1 MTTSQQYLPIA
12 DITDDIIILKDGG
25 GVLILQTSAVNFG
38 LLSEREQ
45 MAIIGAFA
53 QTLNS
58 LSFSIQIVI
67 HSERLNISSYLEL
80 LFDAHRSQTNPLLA
94 SMIANYI
101 EFIQTTVKENDVLD
115 KKFYI
120 AIPLYSIELG
130 IIATKENLQQKLK
143 TVLYPRRDQI
153 IRQLKRVGLKS
164 IQLVGIELLSLF
176 YDIYN
181 GLPTE
186 ITLPEPLKLNKPSEG
201 YPSPLLPIIKT
212 APADQAAQPVNN
224 NPAIVNPQ
232 PVTSQPSKNHPFVVE
247 ELKDEDV

>member
-1 MTTSQQYLPIA
+1 MTTTQQYLPISNIA
-12 DITDDIIILKDGG
+12 DDIVILKDGG

-45 MAIIGAFA
+45 MAIIGSFA
-53 QTLNS
+53 QMLNS
-58 LSFSIQIVI
+58 LSFALQIMV

-80 LFDAHRSQTNPLLA
+80 LFEAHRSQTNPLL
-94 SMIANYI
+94 SGMIANYI

-120 AIPLYSIELG
+120 AIPLYAIELG
-130 IIATKENLQQKLK
+130 IVPTKENLQLKLK
-143 TVLYPRRDQI
+143 TILYPRRDQV

-164 IQLVGIELLSLF
+164 IQLVGLELLSLF
-176 YDIYN
+176 YDLYN

-186 ITLPEPLKLNKPSEG
+186 VTLPEPLKLNKPGSIPNVPLIPSQNLPPSE
-201 YPSPLLPIIKT
+201 T
-212 APADQAAQPVNN
+212 
-224 NPAIVNPQ
+224 PQ
-232 PVTSQPSKNHPFVVE
+232 PIPPQPSKNHPFVVE

>member
-1 MTTSQQYLPIA
+1 MITAQQYLPIA
-12 DITDDIIILKDGG
+12 DISNDIVVLKDGG

-53 QTLNS
+53 QMLNS
-58 LSFSIQIVI
+58 LSFGIQIVV

-80 LFDAHRSQTNPLLA
+80 LFTAHRSQTNPLLA

-101 EFIQTTVKENDVLD
+101 EFIQATVKENDVLD

-130 IIATKENLQQKLK
+130 IIANKENLQQKLK

-164 IQLVGIELLSLF
+164 VQLAGVELLALF
-176 YDIYN
+176 YDLYN

-186 ITLPEPLKLNKPSEG
+186 ITLPEPLKLNKPGTVPAAIPAITPMNTAAASI
-201 YPSPLLPIIKT
+201 PQNTVTNNQPI
-212 APADQAAQPVNN
+212 QPV
-224 NPAIVNPQ
+224 PPQ
-232 PVTSQPSKNHPFVVE
+232 QSKNHPFVVE

>member
-1 MTTSQQYLPIA
+1 MITAQQYLPIA
-12 DITDDIIILKDGG
+12 DIANDIVVLKDGG

-53 QTLNS
+53 QMLNS
-58 LSFSIQIVI
+58 LSFAIQIVI

-80 LFDAHRSQTNPLLA
+80 LFTAHRSQTNPLLA

-101 EFIQTTVKENDVLD
+101 EFIQATVKENDVLD

-130 IIATKENLQQKLK
+130 IIANKENLQQKLK
-143 TVLYPRRDQI
+143 TVLYPRRDQVM
-153 IRQLKRVGLKS
+153 RQLKRVGLKS
-164 IQLVGIELLSLF
+164 VQLVGVELLSLF
-176 YDIYN
+176 YDLYN

-186 ITLPEPLKLNKPSEG
+186 ITLPEPLKLNKPG
-201 YPSPLLPIIKT
+201 TVPSAIPAIAPKDTALET
-212 APADQAAQPVNN
+212 APQATNSQTAQPT
-224 NPAIVNPQ
+224 PPQ
-232 PVTSQPSKNHPFVVE
+232 QSKNHPFVVE